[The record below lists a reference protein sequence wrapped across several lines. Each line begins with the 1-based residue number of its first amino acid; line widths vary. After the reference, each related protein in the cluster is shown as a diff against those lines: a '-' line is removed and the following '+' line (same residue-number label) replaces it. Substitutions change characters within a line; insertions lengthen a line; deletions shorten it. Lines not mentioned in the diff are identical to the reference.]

1 MEGERLM
8 KKIVVFGLSLPWSV
22 LLIVAIAMGQG
33 IGGFRGYAVGPAIP
47 GLTAEQISKIQ
58 SLRQAYLEKI
68 EPLWVDLAARRK
80 EIRSLWLAPNPDR
93 AAVTAKEREI
103 LSLQSKL
110 QKEAANFRLE
120 MRKMLTPEQ
129 QAQFGAFGPGRRFA
143 PGVGEKDSPGGRG
156 NPNPER
162 MPANER

>member
-1 MEGERLM
+1 MEGETFM
-8 KKIVVFGLSLPWSV
+8 KKIVVFGLSLSWSV

-33 IGGFRGYAVGPAIP
+33 IGGIRDYAIGSAIP

-58 SLRQAYLEKI
+58 SLQQAYLEKV
-68 EPLWVDLAARRK
+68 EPIWGELAARRK

-103 LSLQSKL
+103 LVLQSKL

-129 QAQFGAFGPGRRFA
+129 QAQFGAFGPSRRFA
-143 PGVGEKDSPGGRG
+143 PGVGEKDSPAGPG

>member
-1 MEGERLM
+1 M

-22 LLIVAIAMGQG
+22 LLIVAIATGQG
-33 IGGFRGYAVGPAIP
+33 IGGIRGYAIGPAIP

-58 SLRQAYLEKI
+58 SLQQAYLEKT
-68 EPLWVDLAARRK
+68 EPLWQELAARRK

-103 LSLQSKL
+103 LALQSKL
-110 QKEAANFRLE
+110 QREAINLRLE

-129 QAQFGAFGPGRRFA
+129 QAQFGAFGPGRKFA
-143 PGVGEKDSPGGRG
+143 PGLGEKDSLGGRG
-156 NPNPER
+156 NPTPER
-162 MPANER
+162 MPVNER